1 MVSKFLYNLFLAL
14 YSVGIRVASAWN
26 PKAKKW
32 LNGRRN
38 IFATINT
45 KLPAGP
51 GGTTQNLP
59 TQQASAKPIW
69 MHCASL
75 GEFEQGRP
83 LLEQL
88 KADDPQQQIV
98 LTFFSPSGYEVMKD
112 YTGADYVFYLPMD
125 SPANAKEFLDAVK
138 PSLVLWV
145 KYEYWFYYLTE
156 LKQRNIPTIL
166 ISGIFRPNQ
175 PFFKWY
181 GEIWKKML
189 ESFTHFF
196 VQNEE
201 SKELLATINFKE
213 NVSING
219 DTRFDRVLEIA
230 ENFVPI
236 PHIEAFC
243 GDGPVIVAGS
253 TWEED
258 EIELLHFVN
267 VHQQI
272 KFIIAPHEIDKANLH
287 DVKDEFPRSIF
298 YSDLVKRNSA
308 ERSSAENEQPTG
320 PGGRTT
326 INEQLIT
333 PNVLIIDNIGTL
345 SRLYKYATV
354 TYIGGGFGADG
365 VHNVL
370 EAAVYGKP
378 VVFGP
383 VYEKFDE
390 AIGLVKA
397 GGGISIDGPVKLE
410 TVLNNLLND
419 EVERKRRGEAAKQYV
434 LENAGAS
441 KKIIQFIQEKRLLT
455 N

>member
-1 MVSKFLYNLFLAL
+1 MLSKFLYNLFLVL
-14 YSVGIRVASAWN
+14 YSVGIRIASLWN

-32 LNGRRN
+32 LNGRKN
-38 IFATINT
+38 IFAQINGKQT
-45 KLPAGP
+45 ANNG
-51 GGTTQNLP
+51 Q
-59 TQQASAKPIW
+59 PIW

-83 LLEQL
+83 LLEGLRAQNPSQ
-88 KADDPQQQIV
+88 KIV
-98 LTFFSPSGYEVMKD
+98 LTFFSPSGYEIMKD
-112 YTGADYVFYLPMD
+112 YAGVDAVFYLPMD
-125 SPANAKEFLDAVK
+125 SASNAANFLDAVN

-156 LKQRNIPTIL
+156 IKARNIPTIL
-166 ISGIFRPNQ
+166 VSGIFRPNQ
-175 PFFKWY
+175 PFFKFY

-201 SKELLATINFKE
+201 SKQLLKLLGHSE
-213 NVSING
+213 HVSING

-230 ENFVPI
+230 ENFIDV
-236 PHIEAFC
+236 PHITAFC
-243 GDGPVIVAGS
+243 GNSQVIVAGS

-267 VHQQI
+267 VHKHI
-272 KFIIAPHEIDKANLH
+272 KFIIAPHEINKTNLH
-287 DVKDEFPRSIF
+287 DVKDEFPKSIF
-298 YSDLVKRNSA
+298 YSDWAVK
-308 ERSSAENEQPTG
+308 Q
-320 PGGRTT
+320 TT
-326 INEQLIT
+326 DNGQQT
-333 PNVLIIDNIGTL
+333 KDNVLIIDNIGTL

-354 TYIGGGFGADG
+354 TYVGGGFGADG

-383 VYEKFDE
+383 AYEKFDE
-390 AIGLVKA
+390 AIGLIEA
-397 GGGISIDGPVKLE
+397 DGAISIDGPISLE
-410 TVLNNLLND
+410 KALNGLLND
-419 EVERKRRGEAAKQYV
+419 DVARNNMGETARKYV
-434 LENAGAS
+434 YNHAGAS